1 MNWEPIRWQDVKGL
15 PEGARVQNNK
25 QAKVTSAFFPYYF
38 WDPKT
43 KGPKQ
48 ERDYIGSVKDGV
60 FVPDVFPSG
69 FGSQSLTLE
78 GSSAA

>member
-1 MNWEPIRWQDVKGL
+1 M
-15 PEGARVQNNK
+15 
-25 QAKVTSAFFPYYF
+25 TSAFFPYYF

-60 FVPDVFPSG
+60 FVPNAFY
-69 FGSQSLTLE
+69 LTCSPVTSVRNPERWKDPQQREKAL
-78 GSSAA
+78 ACARARK